1 MSNQSAKYL
10 PAAVVAIIIVIVA
23 GVQYFKNQK
32 PANET
37 QNQNARQEQNQKNS
51 AGGNPAAASGLEGVL
66 KISDNLKRGNL
77 MVVMAERV
85 VYLFTSRDYSKL
97 LNKEVKV
104 VIDGTL
110 ENFRLVDIVAK

>member
-10 PAAVVAIIIVIVA
+10 PAAVVAIIIVIAA
-23 GVQYFKNQK
+23 GAQYFKNQK

-37 QNQNARQEQNQKNS
+37 QNQNARQEQNQKNG
-51 AGGNPAAASGLEGVL
+51 AAIPAAASGLEGVL

-77 MVVMAERV
+77 MIAMKERV

>member
-1 MSNQSAKYL
+1 MAKSSKYL
-10 PAAVVAIIIVIVA
+10 PAAVVAAIIIIVA
-23 GVQYFKNQK
+23 GVQYFKNLK

-37 QNQNARQEQNQKNS
+37 QNQNAQQEQNQKNG
-51 AGGNPAAASGLEGVL
+51 AAVPAAASGLEGVL

-77 MVVMAERV
+77 MVVMSERV

-110 ENFRLVDIVAK
+110 ENFRLVDIVPN